1 MSAAAVTRLSAYA
14 PWKELGECL
23 LYSLDLL
30 AFSVVQRCRCRDVDL
45 DVDVDVERCKG
56 YYQYDYMV
64 NEDSV
69 IAEWDVT
76 EEGQDFLMRASSD
89 GT

>member
-1 MSAAAVTRLSAYA
+1 
-14 PWKELGECL
+14 
-23 LYSLDLL
+23 
-30 AFSVVQRCRCRDVDL
+30 
-45 DVDVDVERCKG
+45 
-56 YYQYDYMV
+56 MV

-89 GT
+89 GTWQQ